1 MPDPTSVLEQE
12 SRTVQEI
19 LDAADGDI
27 TTSVT
32 DAELVLVN
40 RATGSKL
47 FLRRNSKIRT
57 ADGTVAAITDT
68 LTCRSCKS
76 IISHQ
81 ASTRCTHCRAI
92 TCISCG
98 GQLQECKAC
107 SAARWWPRFWMWL
120 CSA

>member
-81 ASTRCTHCRAI
+81 ASTLSMPSTLRRDASVPGLMALI
-92 TCISCG
+92 TGEYPSG
-98 GQLQECKAC
+98 RYVAKEVA
-107 SAARWWPRFWMWL
+107 S
-120 CSA
+120 

>member
-19 LDAADGDI
+19 LDAADGNI

-57 ADGTVAAITDT
+57 ADGIIASITDT
-68 LTCRSCKS
+68 FLCRSCS
-76 IISHQ
+76 AVISRQ
-81 ASTRCTHCRAI
+81 ARTRCAHCCAV
-92 TCISCG
+92 TCVSCAG
-98 GQLQECKAC
+98 PLQECKAC
-107 SAARWWPRFWMWL
+107 AAAKWWPRFWVWL